1 MAISRQKKEELVDQ
15 YVEQLTASQAVVFTD
30 YRGLSVHDMQ
40 GLRAKMRDHDT
51 MVQVVKNT
59 LLYLALE
66 RAGMPVPKEQ
76 LAGPTAIAYLP
87 EDVSSG
93 AKALFDF
100 AKDYEALAIKGAI
113 LEGQVLDAEGAK
125 GLRDLPSKV
134 DVLSQLLRVIQTPAS
149 GLVRTVEAP
158 VNELHRTIQAPLRD
172 LALIIQAHSQQDA
185 A

>member
-1 MAISRQKKEELVDQ
+1 MAISRKKKEELVEQ
-15 YVEQLTASQAVVFTD
+15 YVEQLTSSQAVMFAD

-51 MVQVVKNT
+51 TVQVVKNT
-59 LLYLALE
+59 LLFIALE
-66 RAGMPVPKEQ
+66 RAGLPGPEEQ

-100 AKDYEALAIKGAI
+100 AKDFEALAIKGAI

-125 GLRDLPSKV
+125 GLRDLPTKV
-134 DVLSQLLRVIQTPAS
+134 DVLAQLLRVIQAQAS
-149 GLVRTVEAP
+149 GLVRTVDAP
-158 VNELHRTIQAPLRD
+158 INELHRTIQAPLRD
-172 LALIIQAHSQQDA
+172 LTLVIQAHAQKDA
-185 A
+185 T